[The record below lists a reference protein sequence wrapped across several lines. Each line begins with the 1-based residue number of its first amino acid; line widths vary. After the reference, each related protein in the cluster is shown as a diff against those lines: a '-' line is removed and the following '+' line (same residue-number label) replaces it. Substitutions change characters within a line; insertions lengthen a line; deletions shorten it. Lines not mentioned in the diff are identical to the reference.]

1 MDTRVLQRRR
11 AKAAI
16 FATACIALVFLSTSC
31 GGGGST
37 AAVPVS
43 TAGFQV
49 SSTTVTFG
57 NVPVNTP
64 SAPLSATLTNNGTAA
79 LTISSILVSGPNA
92 GDFVLT
98 NTCGSSLAPSAQC
111 TLSVTFTPSAAGS
124 ETASVVFTDNAAGSP
139 QTVSLS
145 GTGGNPQPSLTSLSP
160 SSATVGAAA
169 QTLTLT
175 GTNFLSTSTVTYNG
189 AGHAATFVSST
200 QLTISLSVADQATA
214 GTYAVVVTNPAPGG
228 GASNPVNFT
237 VTANNPVPSITSLS
251 PTSATPG
258 SAAQTLTINGSNFIS
273 TSTVTYNGVGHTAT
287 FVNSGQ
293 VTILL
298 SASDQATAGTYAV
311 VVTNPAPGGGASN
324 SVNFAVTANNPVP
337 SITSLSP
344 ASATAGAA
352 AQTLTIN
359 GTNFLTTSTVTYN
372 GAAHTPTFV
381 GSTQLTITLS
391 TSDQATAGTYAV
403 VVTNPAPGGGASNSV
418 NFTVNNLVPSITSLS
433 PTSATAGAA
442 AQTLTINGTNFV
454 STSTV
459 TYNGVSHTATFVNA
473 GQLTIAL
480 SSGDQATAGTYA
492 VVVTNPAPGGG
503 ASNSVNF
510 TVNNL
515 VPSITSLSPT
525 SATAGA
531 AAQALT
537 INGTNFL
544 TTSTVTYN
552 GAAHTPTFVSSTQL
566 TITLSASDQATAG
579 TYAVVVT
586 NPAPGGG
593 ASNSVNFTVNNLVP
607 SITSLSPT
615 SANAGA
621 AAQTLT
627 IKGTNFLT
635 TSTVTYNGAAHTP
648 TFVSSTQLTITL
660 SASDQATAGTYAVV
674 VTNPSPGGGASNSVN
689 FTVTANNPV
698 PSITSLSPTSS
709 NAGAAAQ
716 TLTINGT
723 NFLTTST
730 VTYNGAAHTATFV
743 SSTQLTITLSA
754 GDQATAGTYA
764 VVVTNPAPGG
774 GASNSVNFTVTA
786 PIAGLSPTSFNFG
799 SLYATTSS
807 SPENFTL
814 NNTGNATL
822 SITSIGFTGTNPG
835 DFSQNTTCGTTL
847 AASTTCTIAV
857 VFTPAASGSRSG
869 TLVVTDNSNN
879 VPGSTQS
886 ATLTGTGLHDVVL
899 TWTASPTSGILGY
912 DVYRG
917 TTSGGESTTPIAT
930 EVAAACTTLAPC
942 MYVDTAVVAGTTYY
956 YYVTAVASNGTTQ
969 SSDSNEASATVPTP

>member
-1 MDTRVLQRRR
+1 
-11 AKAAI
+11 
-16 FATACIALVFLSTSC
+16 
-31 GGGGST
+31 
-37 AAVPVS
+37 
-43 TAGFQV
+43 
-49 SSTTVTFG
+49 
-57 NVPVNTP
+57 
-64 SAPLSATLTNNGTAA
+64 
-79 LTISSILVSGPNA
+79 
-92 GDFVLT
+92 
-98 NTCGSSLAPSAQC
+98 
-111 TLSVTFTPSAAGS
+111 
-124 ETASVVFTDNAAGSP
+124 
-139 QTVSLS
+139 
-145 GTGGNPQPSLTSLSP
+145 
-160 SSATVGAAA
+160 
-169 QTLTLT
+169 
-175 GTNFLSTSTVTYNG
+175 
-189 AGHAATFVSST
+189 
-200 QLTISLSVADQATA
+200 
-214 GTYAVVVTNPAPGG
+214 
-228 GASNPVNFT
+228 VNFT

-251 PTSATPG
+251 PTSANAG
-258 SAAQTLTINGSNFIS
+258 AAAQTLTINGTNFLT
-273 TSTVTYNGVGHTAT
+273 TSTVTYNGAAHTPT
-287 FVNSGQ
+287 FVSSTQ
-293 VTILL
+293 LTITL

-311 VVTNPAPGGGASN
+311 VVTNPAPGGGPSN
-324 SVNFAVTANNPVP
+324 SVNFTVNNLVP

-344 ASATAGAA
+344 TSANAGAA